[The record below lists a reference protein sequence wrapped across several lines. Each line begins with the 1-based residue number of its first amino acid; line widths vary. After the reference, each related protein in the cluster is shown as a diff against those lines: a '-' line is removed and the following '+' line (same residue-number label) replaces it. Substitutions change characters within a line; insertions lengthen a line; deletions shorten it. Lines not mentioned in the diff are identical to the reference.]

1 MKPRYATAGPGWLV
15 PPVLSCHQ
23 LLTLTV
29 INAVAIRRHLG
40 LSVSLK
46 DQAAAPSRA

>member
-1 MKPRYATAGPGWLV
+1 V
-15 PPVLSCHQ
+15 PLVLSFGW

-29 INAVAIRRHLG
+29 MNAVAIRRHLG

-46 DQAAAPSRA
+46 DQAVAPSRA